1 MQISLNIL
9 LDALKNYN
17 FEAHTEPD
25 ANPLFTKCLPVP
37 DAGTEFDRDCVY
49 VGSFTKV
56 LSRLRG
62 DENVYCICFRDRI
75 RDDTET
81 EERLSRLIVV
91 NEHIT
96 HADLLT
102 LIQARFFKISEWVY
116 DMQRALIQ
124 GCSIQDLTDLCER
137 VIDNHIGIS
146 DSALMLMAYSRNI
159 PCDDPVSMA
168 LVECGYHTDETI
180 KRFKKYDVFRV
191 WERATG
197 IYTDADCTAAKYVT
211 LHKIFKFG
219 NVYFAHVVMSC
230 NRNPLTPGMI
240 DLFKIFTDALGVL
253 VERTWEAK
261 SAKSHLYDSFLKDL
275 IEGNITNR
283 EIIKERSEYVGIP
296 IFGLFRFFII
306 VPGDTSI
313 PNGKMLTEFSNE
325 FPEFK
330 FMSYR
335 QHIVA
340 LSHFY
345 TAAAEAEDEKMRD
358 IRARLETFLQ
368 RNEAHCGVSLP
379 FRSLETSPIAYNQAS
394 MAFKHTRR
402 LPGRA
407 LLSPNAPEKRAMFFA
422 EEYIYCI
429 LGEHA
434 ENGVLWFHGE
444 YYEKFKKLR
453 EYDRRH
459 SSGNLS
465 NLQIL
470 YAYFKNDRNASKTG
484 AALNMHK
491 NNVIYHINR
500 IEEMLNLRCKDPEI
514 CFMMQLSFCLL
525 EIFGFGD
532 GED

>member
-9 LDALKNYN
+9 LDALKNHN
-17 FEAHTEPD
+17 FESYTASD
-25 ANPLFTKCLPVP
+25 ANPSFTKCLPIP
-37 DAGTEFDRDCVY
+37 DAVSEFNANCIY
-49 VGSFTKV
+49 VGSLTKA
-56 LSRLRG
+56 LSMLR
-62 DENVYCICFRDRI
+62 DRENVYCICLRDRI
-75 RDDTET
+75 RDDSET
-81 EERLSRLIVV
+81 AERLSCFVVV
-91 NEHIT
+91 NEPIT

-102 LIQARFFKISEWVY
+102 LVQGRFFEISEWVY
-116 DMQRALIQ
+116 GMQRALIQ
-124 GCSIQDLTDLCER
+124 GCSIQDLTDLCEQ

-159 PCDDPVSMA
+159 PCDDPISQA
-168 LVECGYHTDETI
+168 LVEYGYHTDETI
-180 KRFKKYDVFRV
+180 KRFKKYDVFKV

-197 IYTDADCTAAKYVT
+197 IYVDADCTAAKYVT

-240 DLFKIFTDALGVL
+240 DLFKIFTDALAVL

-261 SAKSHLYDSFLKDL
+261 SAKSHLYDTFLKDL
-275 IEGNITNR
+275 IEGSITNR

-296 IFGLFRFFII
+296 ASGLFRIFLII
-306 VPGDTSI
+306 PGDTSI
-313 PNGKMLTEFSNE
+313 PNGKILTEFSNE

-335 QHIVA
+335 QNIVA
-340 LSHFY
+340 LNHFY
-345 TAAAEAEDEKMRD
+345 TADTDEQMKGVRE
-358 IRARLETFLQ
+358 RLEAFLL

-379 FRSLETSPIAYNQAS
+379 FRTLETSSVAYKQAS
-394 MAFKHTRR
+394 MALKYTRR

-407 LLSPNAPEKRAMFFA
+407 LLSPNAPEKRTVFFA

-429 LGEHA
+429 LGEHVKD
-434 ENGVLWFHGE
+434 GTLWSHGE
-444 YYEKFKKLR
+444 YYEKLKKLHA
-453 EYDRRH
+453 YDRRH
-459 SSGNLS
+459 NSNNLS

-491 NNVIYHINR
+491 NNIIYHINR
-500 IEEMLNLRCKDPEI
+500 IEEMLNLRFKDPEV
-514 CFMMQLSFCLL
+514 CFMTQLAFHLL
-525 EIFGFGD
+525 EIFGFD
-532 GED
+532 DEGE